1 MKRSCIFILAALVT
15 SAVPTGAKDIFGTH
29 TLLEKKEMSVG
40 ASILYANLGSNNS
53 EYLLMVN
60 NLGADGSFFRI
71 APKFEYAYNDNAS
84 IGLRL
89 GYTNGRADINSAD
102 VNLLTESLNFKIS
115 DASANMMAGTAAI
128 YHRNY
133 FGLEKT
139 GTVGLFAEFQLG
151 YTYARTNF
159 GSNSYN
165 SSNQLKLSF
174 SPGVILFIVPCV
186 SIEGAISLA
195 DISYM
200 SAMSF
205 KDGKAEG
212 NASKIRA
219 AVSFNILN
227 CLFGI
232 NYHF

>member
-1 MKRSCIFILAALVT
+1 MKRLYIIILVSLLL
-15 SAVPTGAKDIFGTH
+15 SAQSVEAKDIFGTH

-40 ASILYANLGSNNS
+40 ASILYANLGSSNS
-53 EYLLMVN
+53 EFLLMVN
-60 NLGADGSFFRI
+60 NLGADGNYFRF

-89 GYTNGRADINSAD
+89 GYSSGKADISSAD
-102 VNLLTESLNFKIS
+102 INLLTESLNFKIS
-115 DASANMMAGTAAI
+115 DAHADLIGGSAAI

-151 YTYARTNF
+151 YTYSRTGF
-159 GSNSYN
+159 GSNNYN
-165 SSNQLKLSF
+165 RSNQVKLSF
-174 SPGVILFIVPCV
+174 SPGVILFIVPYV
-186 SIEGAISLA
+186 SIEGAISIA
-195 DISYM
+195 DVSYT
-200 SAMSF
+200 SALSY
-205 KDGKAEG
+205 KDGNVEG
-212 NASKIRA
+212 NASKLRA
-219 AVSFNILN
+219 AASFNILN